1 MILELDLGNT
11 RGKWRIVDHQGAL
24 QISGTGSVDE
34 WIDGDMP
41 VAWSRIKRV
50 RAGSVLS
57 SAKNAALA
65 DRLQTL
71 LQLRVEFAVAT
82 ASCAGVRNA
91 YADPGRLGVDRWLA
105 LIAAYRSQQAAVLVI
120 DAGSALTV
128 DAVNADG
135 NHLGGYIVPGARL
148 MERALL
154 NGTDRVRFENGTA
167 DGFDLGADTGGCVH
181 NGIAAAQCGTMLV
194 ALGVV
199 EARLGY
205 RPALIISGGWSE
217 LAQKYLAK
225 LGVANVI
232 MAPDLVL
239 DGLRW
244 VLPE

>member
-1 MILELDLGNT
+1 
-11 RGKWRIVDHQGAL
+11 
-24 QISGTGSVDE
+24 
-34 WIDGDMP
+34 
-41 VAWSRIKRV
+41 
-50 RAGSVLS
+50 
-57 SAKNAALA
+57 
-65 DRLQTL
+65 
-71 LQLRVEFAVAT
+71 
-82 ASCAGVRNA
+82 
-91 YADPGRLGVDRWLA
+91 
-105 LIAAYRSQQAAVLVI
+105 VLVV

-128 DAVNADG
+128 DAADAGG

-154 NGTDRVRFENGTA
+154 EGTDRVRFESGAA
-167 DGFDLGADTGGCVH
+167 DGFDLGADTGSCVH
-181 NGIAAAQCGTMLV
+181 NGIAAAQCGAMLV
-194 ALGVV
+194 ALEVV

-205 RPALIISGGWSE
+205 KPALIISGGWSE